1 MGGSGSF
8 WTPEAANHPG
18 GICPLHGE
26 LLSCPVHGSHRDVT
40 WYLAGQDT
48 PPQPPP
54 LKIGKERFP
63 RFKILTGISLVPP
76 LLLGPVGPKLDLASE
91 YLRPL
96 KKTPGRLTPPDIL
109 IYLVQAATGASG
121 VLELPQVF
129 ISSVQASLRTAL
141 LDQNHAVNLHV
152 GLPFGGWW

>member
-1 MGGSGSF
+1 M
-8 WTPEAANHPG
+8 
-18 GICPLHGE
+18 
-26 LLSCPVHGSHRDVT
+26 
-40 WYLAGQDT
+40 
-48 PPQPPP
+48 
-54 LKIGKERFP
+54 
-63 RFKILTGISLVPP
+63 PP

-96 KKTPGRLTPPDIL
+96 KKTPGRLTSPDIL

-129 ISSVQASLRTAL
+129 ISSVQASLGTAL